1 MKVAIILV
9 IGATVAGA
17 QTMPPLDRIAFRI
30 PTVTLRVAGEGLVDG
45 RSLTLAR
52 RELAE
57 ILGHAGLGVLWLT
70 CMPGIP
76 DWRSAN
82 PCQRDRQPGEFW
94 VRIVIHKPAAVR
106 PEVLASAEIDDD
118 LGMRSAGVYYPAIV
132 ETAARHGIPAGALL
146 GAVFAHEVGHLVL
159 GAKAHSH
166 HGLMSPDWRREQFER
181 LSTTGLSFS
190 EKETRMLR
198 EELTATRAAPSSDP
212 PPLHSAGPQPIN

>member
-1 MKVAIILV
+1 MKVFIILL
-9 IGATVAGA
+9 IGATAGA
-17 QTMPPLDRIAFRI
+17 QTMAPLDTVAFRI
-30 PTVTLRVAGEGLVDG
+30 PTVTLRVAGEGVVDG

-57 ILGHAGLGVLWLT
+57 ILGQAGLGVLWLT
-70 CMPGIP
+70 CMPGVA

-82 PCQRDRQPGEFW
+82 PCQRDREPAEFW
-94 VRIVIHKPAAVR
+94 VRIVVHKPAA
-106 PEVLASAEIDDD
+106 PAEVLAFAEIDDD

-132 ETAARHGIPAGALL
+132 EAAARYGIPAGTLL

-166 HGLMSPDWRREQFER
+166 HGLMSPNWRREQFER
-181 LSTTGLSFS
+181 LSTAGLSFS

-198 EELTATRAAPSSDP
+198 EELTFPARSRGGPSRGCLSFNENT
-212 PPLHSAGPQPIN
+212 LRR